1 VVLASRTYATIPVC
15 SNNGGITM
23 PGSEWQPNPDQ
34 QRAIETLNGF
44 CVVMAGPGTGKTDTL
59 AAKTAAILKQGG
71 RPLAVTYT
79 RAAAHELIQRLGPL
93 HERVTACTCHSL
105 AFQLFTRLAPPI
117 SARSPRLLDMRK
129 HERESILRQ
138 VRRHLARDRHPSLA
152 QSLSLPE
159 LGERISRSKTLGPQ
173 TESDRELLAR
183 YEAVKGS
190 GRIDFQDLLIHTT
203 HLLSE
208 QSPWRDR
215 YRVLYSHILIDEAQ
229 DLDPLQAR
237 FLTLF
242 VQDALTVF
250 LDPDQAIYAYTGADP
265 AATLQCFAR
274 LSPRTAVALRPT
286 YRSRAPII
294 HAALTLIAHNPNG
307 HHDRDLIPVRTG
319 RLPPRWV
326 RVSTQAAE
334 ARLIAHTI
342 MLLQQR
348 QVAPADILC
357 LFRANPYRTMLEIE
371 LARSAVPFRLL
382 QGSREQQPTYLEYG
396 VLPLTA
402 LLLRVADVHAPWIE
416 EAALRVYVGS
426 QTAAQLAGRAAGMSL
441 TEAARP
447 LGERVHRGVAAF
459 LEDLAVLRLLGRKQS
474 PAVIGDVAARLLTT
488 RSRTPS
494 DNPAELASA
503 VAGLALFPS
512 LDAFATHIETL
523 QQGRSLPPRARV
535 CLATIHKAK
544 GRQSRIV
551 FLLGA
556 SEGVF
561 PALHPGTDLAEERRI
576 CFVGVTRA
584 QDVLIV
590 SSPRTVAGART
601 PPSRFIREGRFT
613 RLFFPTPHRLAALLD
628 QV

>member
-1 VVLASRTYATIPVC
+1 
-15 SNNGGITM
+15 M
-23 PGSEWQPNPDQ
+23 PEAEWQPNPDQ
-34 QRAIETLNGF
+34 QRAIETLSGF
-44 CVVMAGPGTGKTDTL
+44 CVVIAGPGTGKTDTL

-79 RAAAHELIQRLGPL
+79 RAAAHELIQRLGL
-93 HERVTACTCHSL
+93 LQDQVTACTCHSL
-105 AFQLFTRLAPPI
+105 AFKLFTRLAPAVSSQP
-117 SARSPRLLDMRK
+117 PRLLDARR

-138 VRRHLARDRHPSLA
+138 VRRQLLRDAHTSLAR
-152 QSLSLPE
+152 SLSLPE
-159 LGERISRSKTLGPQ
+159 LGERVSRSKTLGPQ
-173 TESDRELLAR
+173 TDEEHELLAR
-183 YEAVKGS
+183 YEAVKGT
-190 GRIDFQDLLIHTT
+190 GRIDFQDLLLHTT
-203 HLLSE
+203 RLLGE
-208 QSPWRDR
+208 QPEWRDR
-215 YRVLYSHILIDEAQ
+215 YRVLYSHLLIDEAQ

-250 LDPDQAIYAYTGADP
+250 LDPDQAIYAYAGADP
-265 AATLQCFAR
+265 FATLELFAR
-274 LSPRTAVALRPT
+274 LSPRTTVALRPT

-307 HHDRDLIPVRTG
+307 HHDRALTPVRTG

-326 RVSTQAAE
+326 RVSSQAVE
-334 ARLIAHTI
+334 ARLIALTI
-342 MLLQQR
+342 ALLQQQ

-357 LFRANPYRTMLEIE
+357 LFRANTYRTMLEIE
-371 LARSAVPFRLL
+371 LAQASIPFRLL

-402 LLLRVADVHAPWIE
+402 LLLQVADVTAPGIE

-426 QTAAQLAGRAAGMSL
+426 QTAAHLAERTPGAAL
-441 TEAARP
+441 TEAAWP
-447 LGERVHRGVAAF
+447 LGERVQRGVAAF
-459 LEDLAVLRLLGRKQS
+459 LQDLAALRQLGREQS
-474 PAVIGDVAARLLTT
+474 PVVIGDVAARLLMT

-503 VAGLALFPS
+503 VAGLALFSS
-512 LDAFATHIETL
+512 LDTFARHIETL
-523 QQGRSLPPRARV
+523 RSMCSLRPQARV

-561 PALHPGTDLAEERRI
+561 PALHPKTDLAEERRI

-590 SSPRTVAGART
+590 SSPRTVAGTRT

-613 RLFFPTPHRLAALLD
+613 RLFFPTPHRLAALLRRI
-628 QV
+628 